1 MKSSNWLNNLIDDIF
16 EFKWNI
22 YVIFILTSILVLPNI
37 SRESLEHDEIWTA
50 TAAFKMSS
58 LKSMFSE
65 FILNDVHPP
74 LYYIILYYWGKIF
87 GNCDF
92 EIRLLSYA
100 FVITSLIISYLLL
113 KKHFTRRVAVIFVA
127 LSSFTPGVLFYA
139 QQLRMYALLYT
150 LANLACVLFFIF
162 ITKTRNNQTIEKK
175 FIVVYFFLGVLI
187 CYTHFIGY
195 LVVFSLSSI
204 TILYSII
211 LKRNFNTRN
220 LFFTSICIA
229 IFGFIW
235 LIIHFYYGGLGSK
248 TQGNFTIYLDLKGA
262 ILNFSTLLAPNKY
275 GVLILF
281 LLSIPFCI
289 PLSKL
294 LNAVKFY
301 LVLLYPI
308 VLLISTAYL
317 ISLNTP
323 IITYYNLI
331 VIIPLILLF
340 LSFIFNELYNDKKFY
355 IVFYIVG
362 FLMFGTY
369 SSYTYKKQN
378 WRDASH
384 YIENNFNNKTCII
397 PTKSNRLIMVS
408 YYLGN
413 DFTYS
418 PNGPVVQKDCD
429 LIYVDG
435 HTNEEGIRNALE
447 KNKITIPYKILNFN
461 KVYVVVKK

>member
-1 MKSSNWLNNLIDDIF
+1 MKFSNWLNNLIDDIF

-22 YVIFILTSILVLPNI
+22 YVIFILTSIAVLPNI

-87 GNCDF
+87 GTCDF
-92 EIRLLSYA
+92 DIRLLSYL
-100 FVITSLIISYLLL
+100 FVIVSLIISYLLL
-113 KKHFTRRVAVIFVA
+113 KKHFTRRVAIIFVA

-139 QQLRMYALLYT
+139 QQLRMYALLYA
-150 LANLACVLFFIF
+150 LSNLTCILFFVF
-162 ITKTRNNQTIEKK
+162 IKKIKNNQTIEKK
-175 FIVVYFFLGVLI
+175 FIITYFFLGVLI

-204 TILYSII
+204 TIIYSIK
-211 LKRNFNTRN
+211 LKRYSTAIN
-220 LFFTSICIA
+220 LFITSICIA
-229 IFGFIW
+229 ILGFIW

-248 TQGNFTIYLDLKGA
+248 TQGNFAVFDGLKGT
-262 ILNFSTLLAPNKY
+262 ILNFSTLLATNKY
-275 GVLILF
+275 GVLTIII
-281 LLSIPFCI
+281 LSIPFCI
-289 PLSKL
+289 PFSKL
-294 LNAVKFY
+294 FNVIKTY
-301 LVLLYPI
+301 LILIYPI
-308 VLLISTAYL
+308 VLLIGTACL

-331 VIIPLILLF
+331 VIIPFLLLF
-340 LSFIFNELYNDKKFY
+340 LSFIFDELYIDKKIY

-362 FLMFGTY
+362 LLILGTY

-378 WRDASH
+378 WRDASQ
-384 YIENNFNNKTCII
+384 YIENNFDCKTCII
-397 PTKSNRLIMVS
+397 PIKSNRLIFVS
-408 YYLGN
+408 YYLGT

-418 PNGPVVQKDCD
+418 CNGPEVQNDCN
-429 LIYVDG
+429 LIYIDG
-435 HTNEEGIRNALE
+435 HTNEEGVRNALE
-447 KNKITIPYKILNFN
+447 KNHITIPFKILNFN
-461 KVYVVVKK
+461 KVYIVIKK